1 MIYRFKKSAA
11 VVNTLLMLSIA
22 AQPAYAAS
30 INIAN
35 SPMAAQNTA
44 KSNIMFTMDTSGGMD
59 VEVLLPTFNSM
70 YYESN
75 VTPGNNP
82 TNLNGNFF
90 LFPTWYRSS
99 NTVKLSKKNK
109 QKGKG
114 GSAAIDLMLEGDVN
128 SPDPLN
134 WRVRNN
140 HYNHQYY
147 NPFTT
152 YQPWNGV
159 DVNGVTFT
167 NANPTNVEYDP
178 YSGILGSTDLTQEIS
193 SGQTLIDAAGNKW
206 TVPKAHTYTSGGA
219 AGSTYNSTWYPAT
232 YYTWVDTNNNGV
244 LDAGEETRYEIKD
257 PATSGCKQTKV
268 AANTIIPGCAGAIA
282 TYPSGRTYTAEMQ
295 NFANWFMYYRT
306 VMLTLQ
312 GSIGKQLDTLGNTQV
327 GMTSLEAPFIPAPV
341 TDISNPTALEV
352 LRGQI
357 YALAPNLG
365 DWRQPIHD
373 RMSQV
378 FDYFKQ
384 TGTTNGVPA
393 PIQYSCQ
400 QNFNVL
406 VTAGYLN
413 ENGTNAKGFKNYFT
427 NTNPSLNGLVGDYD
441 STPNGNPT
449 SGAGT
454 TPYADGLNKIAD
466 TLADWALYIYDQ
478 NLRPDLPAGNVQ
490 LIPSTHET
498 NPNPHL
504 DTYVIAPGATPSLSN
519 APSVINP
526 ATTDPYTVLPSINW
540 PTPAFLDQTTIDD
553 LWHAAVNGRGKFVGG
568 MDIYGGLQAVLN
580 DIMGRI
586 GSAAAVA
593 VSNAN
598 ISPGDSF
605 SYASSYNTGNWS
617 GDLQSFPIDLLTGI
631 PSAIGKWLPSSRD
644 QLDAAV
650 LVTGRKIATHTG
662 TTAIPFRMGNLTA
675 TQQKSLNTPG
685 LTDNTTVLAFL
696 RGDRSNEGTLYRNRG
711 HVLGDIIDAEPVVVR
726 EPLLSY
732 ADTGYGAYKAQYTT
746 TAPRLKTVFQAA
758 NDGMLHAFDANLG
771 SELWAYI
778 PGLILNQRDA
788 VTGSSK
794 LVNLSSKSYAHE
806 YFVNGTPA
814 SGDIDFGNTST
825 GVTTPNWHSILVGGL
840 RKGGRGYYALDVTDP
855 NAVDEAALAAKVM
868 WEFPNASTPASA
880 KANMGYSYATPLITK
895 TVANGWVVIIPSGIN
910 NGTNPGDSGGDG
922 LGHLFVLDAKTGELL
937 KDISTGV
944 GSTTTPSNL
953 SEISGWVDNVAVD
966 NTVTQVYGTDML
978 GNVWRFDVSD
988 KSMANWKSTLLATLV
1003 DSVGQSQAITTVP
1016 ELALINGKR
1025 IVYVGTG
1032 QYLSG
1037 ADIPA
1042 VPAVAGLP
1050 NTQVQTMYSLIDDMS
1065 IPAAGSAVIF
1075 PLRTN
1080 LTQQLIV
1087 AGGTTRTV
1095 NAVPLATT
1103 KGWYVDLTVAGSLGE
1118 RIITAPAIANTTLI
1132 FTTNVPNSAD
1142 PCSPGGS
1149 SWLYSL
1155 NYATGGMVPGS
1166 TWAAQSLGNTLASR
1180 PILVQLPDG
1189 TVKALVRQSNASTI
1203 ATSIPVTNSTP
1214 IGKRIAWREIIKS

>member
-1 MIYRFKKSAA
+1 MIYKFKKSAA
-11 VVNTLLMLSIA
+11 VVNALLILSIA

-30 INIAN
+30 VILSN

-44 KSNIMFTMDTSGGMD
+44 KSNIIFTMDTSGGMD

-70 YYESN
+70 YYEST

-90 LFPTWYRSS
+90 LFPTWYRS
-99 NTVKLSKKNK
+99 NNIVKFNQKNK
-109 QKGKG
+109 PKTTQPPL
-114 GSAAIDLMLEGDVN
+114 DMNLMLEGDVN

-147 NPFTT
+147 DPFTT
-152 YQPWNGV
+152 YQPWNGL
-159 DVNGVTFT
+159 DINGVTFT
-167 NANPTNVEYDP
+167 NATPTQVEYDP
-178 YSGILGSTDLTQEIS
+178 YSDSLGKIDLTQEIS
-193 SGQTLIDAAGNKW
+193 SGPNRTDAAGNKW
-206 TVPKAHTYTSGGA
+206 TVPQAHTYTSGGKT
-219 AGSTYNSTWYPAT
+219 GSSYDSIWYPAT
-232 YYTWVDTNNNGV
+232 YYTWADKNNNGV
-244 LDAGEETRYEIKD
+244 MDAGEETRYEIKD
-257 PATSGCKQTKV
+257 PATSLCKQTKV
-268 AANTIIPGCAGAIA
+268 AANTIIPGCAALA
-282 TYPSGRTYTAEMQ
+282 TYPSGRTYQAEMQ
-295 NFANWFMYYRT
+295 NFANWFKYYRT

-327 GMTSLEAPFIPAPV
+327 GMTSLESPAIAAPV
-341 TDISNPTALEV
+341 TDISNAAALEM

-378 FDYFKQ
+378 YDYFKQ
-384 TGTTNGVPA
+384 KKMLNGVPA
-393 PIQYSCQ
+393 PIKYSCQ

-413 ENGTNAKGFKNYFT
+413 ENGTNAKGFKNNFT
-427 NTNPSLNGLVGDYD
+427 NTNPSLNGAVGDYD
-441 STPNGNPT
+441 STTNANPA

-454 TPYADGLNKIAD
+454 KPYADGLSKVAD

-490 LIPSTHET
+490 LIPATHET

-519 APSVINP
+519 APSVINS

-540 PTPAFLDQTTIDD
+540 PIPAFLDQTTIDD

-644 QLDAAV
+644 QLDA
-650 LVTGRKIATHTG
+650 LVMLTGRKIATHDG
-662 TTAIPFRMGNLTA
+662 TKAVPFQLANLT
-675 TQQKSLNTPG
+675 TPEKDSLNTPG
-685 LTDNTTVLAFL
+685 TTDNATVLAFL

-726 EPLLSY
+726 EPLLNY
-732 ADTGYGAYKAQYTT
+732 ADNGYGAYKAQYTVT
-746 TAPRLKTVFQAA
+746 TPRLKTVFQAA

-794 LVNLSSKSYAHE
+794 LVNLSSKAYAHE

-814 SGDIDFGNTST
+814 SGDIDFGNTSA
-825 GVTTPNWHSILVGGL
+825 GLTTPNWHSILVGGL

-855 NAVDEAALAAKVM
+855 NAATEAAVAAKVM
-868 WEFPNASTPASA
+868 WEFPNANTPAST

-895 TVANGWVVIIPSGIN
+895 TAANGWVVIIPSGIN

-922 LGHLFVLDAKTGELL
+922 LGHLFVLDAKTGALL

-966 NTVTQVYGTDML
+966 NTVTQVYGTDMS
-978 GNVWRFDVSD
+978 GNVWRFDISD
-988 KSMANWKSTLLATLV
+988 KSMANWKTTLLATLV
-1003 DSVGQSQAITTVP
+1003 DSAGLPQPITTTP

-1025 IVYVGTG
+1025 TVYVGTG

-1037 ADIPA
+1037 LDIPS
-1042 VPAVAGLP
+1042 VPAVVGQP

-1065 IPAAGSAVIF
+1065 LPAAGTPVIF
-1075 PLRTN
+1075 PLRAK

-1087 AGGTTRTV
+1087 AGGTTRTI
-1095 NAVPLATT
+1095 NAVPLLQT
-1103 KGWYVDLTVAGSLGE
+1103 KGWYVDLSVAGTLGE

-1132 FTTNVPNSAD
+1132 FTTNVPNSSD

-1155 NYATGGMVPGS
+1155 NYATGGMVASS

-1203 ATSIPVTNSTP
+1203 ATSIPVTNTTP
-1214 IGKRIAWREIIKS
+1214 IGKRVAWREIIKS